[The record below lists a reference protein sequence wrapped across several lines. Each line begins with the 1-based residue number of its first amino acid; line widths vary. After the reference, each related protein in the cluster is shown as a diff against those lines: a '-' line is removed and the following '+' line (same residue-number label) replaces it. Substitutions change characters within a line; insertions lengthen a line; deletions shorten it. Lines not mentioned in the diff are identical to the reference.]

1 MKIGSVFVLASLVF
15 LSAALEPVF
24 EFRPADGKPYHA
36 GDLPEDLPRLRFPEE
51 KFSGEQFTVEAW
63 VAPGG
68 VVRERFNLSA
78 TMDTAGSF
86 SRGTGE
92 E

>member
-51 KFSGEQFTVEAW
+51 KFSAGNVSIYRQQWIPRDRFQGE
-63 VAPGG
+63 PGKN
-68 VVRERFNLSA
+68 ERGFFLSA
-78 TMDTAGSF
+78 L
-86 SRGTGE
+86 
-92 E
+92 

>member
-36 GDLPEDLPRLRFPEE
+36 GDPPEDLPRLRFPEE

-68 VVRERFNLSA
+68 VVPGKNERGFFLSA
-78 TMDTAGSF
+78 L
-86 SRGTGE
+86 
-92 E
+92 

>member
-36 GDLPEDLPRLRFPEE
+36 GRPAGRF
-51 KFSGEQFTVEAW
+51 AA
-63 VAPGG
+63 AP
-68 VVRERFNLSA
+68 VS
-78 TMDTAGSF
+78 
-86 SRGTGE
+86 
-92 E
+92 

>member
-36 GDLPEDLPRLRFPEE
+36 SDLPEDLPRLRFPEE

-68 VVRERFNLSA
+68 VVP
-78 TMDTAGSF
+78 
-86 SRGTGE
+86 GTFQFIGNNG
-92 E
+92 

>member
-36 GDLPEDLPRLRFPEE
+36 PDRSRF
-51 KFSGEQFTVEAW
+51 
-63 VAPGG
+63 
-68 VVRERFNLSA
+68 ERHCH
-78 TMDTAGSF
+78 
-86 SRGTGE
+86 
-92 E
+92 